1 LNDFINEVSGFKLVL
16 DRYNGVTVDSLSF
29 LEDEKSFENNLLVLV
44 EHLQKDNRKLLWI
57 TFSLENAHLIG
68 LASKHQFT
76 FHNCGDKYVMMVKK
90 LIPNPIIP
98 TAPTHTLGV
107 GVVVINE
114 KDEILLI
121 KERFSNIGYKLP
133 GGHIDLG
140 EKIETAVCREVL
152 EETGIIVEF
161 ESIITLSSFH
171 PHQFGKGNIY
181 ILCNAK
187 PKSETINIQD
197 IEEILEAKW
206 MNVEEF
212 LKDENTFEYVKKII
226 ESSFNTKGLKTKEL
240 DFFKNLNIE
249 CELFFPN

>member
-1 LNDFINEVSGFKLVL
+1 LNDFIEEVSGFKLIL
-16 DRYNGVTVDSLSF
+16 DRYNGVTVDSFPF
-29 LEDEKSFENNLLVLV
+29 LEDKISFENNLLVLIQ
-44 EHLQKDNRKLLWI
+44 HLENENRKLLWV
-57 TFSLENAHLIG
+57 TFSLDNAHLIG
-68 LASKHQFT
+68 IASNHAFT
-76 FHNCGDKYVMMVKK
+76 FHNCGEDYVMMVKK
-90 LIPNPIIP
+90 LTPNPIIP

-114 KDEILLI
+114 KNEILLI

-187 PKSETINIQD
+187 PKSEIINIQD
-197 IEEILEAKW
+197 IDEILEAKW
-206 MNVEEF
+206 MNVDEF
-212 LKDENTFEYVKKII
+212 LADVDTFEYVKKII
-226 ESSFNTKGLKTKEL
+226 ESSFSTKGLKTKEL

>member
-1 LNDFINEVSGFKLVL
+1 MNDFIDEVSGFKLIL
-16 DRYNGVTVDSLSF
+16 DRYNGVTINSLPF
-29 LEDEKSFENNLLVLV
+29 IEDKTSFENNLLFLIQ
-44 EHLQKDNRKLLWI
+44 HLQNDKRKLLWI
-57 TFSLENAHLIG
+57 SFSLENAHLIEI
-68 LASKHQFT
+68 ASKQEFT
-76 FHNCGDKYVMMVKK
+76 FHNCGDNYVMMVKK
-90 LIPNPIIP
+90 LTPNPIIP

-114 KDEILLI
+114 NKEILLI

-161 ESIITLSSFH
+161 ESVITLSSFH

-181 ILCNAK
+181 ILCKAN
-187 PKSETINIQD
+187 PLSDTINIQD
-197 IEEILEAKW
+197 TDEILEAKW
-206 MNVEEF
+206 MNVDEF
-212 LKDENTFEYVKKII
+212 LADVNTFEYVKEII
-226 ESSFNTKGLKTKEL
+226 QSSFSTHGLKHKEL
-240 DFFKNLNIE
+240 EFFKNLDIE

>member
-1 LNDFINEVSGFKLVL
+1 LDDFIDEVSGFKLIL
-16 DRYNGVTVDSLSF
+16 DKYNGVTVDALSF
-29 LEDEKSFENNLLVLV
+29 VEDKKSFENNLLILIQ
-44 EHLQKDNRKLLWI
+44 HLQKDKRKLLWI
-57 TFSLENAHLIG
+57 TFSLANAHLIEI
-68 LASKHQFT
+68 ASKHHFT
-76 FHNCGDKYVMMVKK
+76 FHNCGDDYVMMVKK

-107 GVVVINE
+107 GVVVIND
-114 KDEILLI
+114 KNEILLI

-187 PKSETINIQD
+187 AKSETINIQD

-206 MNVEEF
+206 MNVDEF
-212 LKDENTFEYVKKII
+212 LADVNTFEYVKKII
-226 ESSFNTKGLKTKEL
+226 ESSFSTKGLKTKEL
-240 DFFKNLNIE
+240 EFFQNLNIE